1 MLGGALGL
9 FLGAVAMVAFQAS
22 ERALA
27 APEPGEQPR
36 LPQGTV
42 AVLQALRSATVVLDS
57 SDRLLRISPTA
68 YALGVVR
75 DGKLVHAEVRE
86 AVKAVRR
93 DSEVRSLQIEQQRGR
108 SRPVTLA
115 VRVAP
120 LGDDLILV
128 LVDDWTESRRVDDVR
143 RDFVANV
150 SHELKTP
157 VAALSLLS
165 ESVMAAA
172 DDPVSVERFAGR
184 MQLESARLATLVVE
198 LIDLSRVQGDA
209 PLTHAEVLAVDEIVR
224 DATDRTRLSAAAAEI
239 DLVTLVEPGL
249 RVYGDRE
256 QLVSALKNLV
266 DNALAYSPAR
276 TRVAVAARM
285 AVDRVE
291 ISVTDQGI
299 GIPDRDLGRIFE
311 RFYRVDP
318 ARSRATGGTGLGL
331 SIVKHV
337 CANHGG
343 EVDVWSIEGAGST
356 FTLKLPAQL
365 GAPPLPSLDEEAAQ
379 PVADRAPQAPTPTTS
394 SALHT
399 TRKVAP

>member
-1 MLGGALGL
+1 MLGGAIGL
-9 FLGAVAMVAFQAS
+9 LVGSVVVLAFRIS
-22 ERALA
+22 ERDQA
-27 APEPGEQPR
+27 APDPGDREL
-36 LPQGTV
+36 LPKGTV
-42 AVLQALRSATVVLDS
+42 AVLQALQSASVVLDS
-57 SDRLLRISPTA
+57 ADHAIRVSPTA
-68 YALGVVR
+68 YSLGVVR
-75 DGKLVHAEVRE
+75 DGHLIHDAIRD

-93 DSEVRSLQIEQQRGR
+93 DGESCSLHIEQPRGR
-108 SRPVTLA
+108 SRSVTLA
-115 VRVAP
+115 VRIAP
-120 LGDDLILV
+120 LGGGLILILV
-128 LVDDWTESRRVDDVR
+128 DDSTESRRVDDVR

-165 ESVMAAA
+165 ESVLAAA
-172 DDPVSVERFAGR
+172 DDPVAIERFAGR
-184 MQLESARLATLVVE
+184 MQIESARLATLVVE

-209 PLTHAEVLAVDEIVR
+209 PLTHAEVICVEEIVR
-224 DATDRTRLSAAAAEI
+224 DATDRTRLTAAAAQIE
-239 DLVTLVEPGL
+239 LVIFVEPGL
-249 RVYGDRE
+249 SVYGDRG

-266 DNALAYSPAR
+266 DNALAYSPAH
-276 TRVAVAARM
+276 TRVAVAARR
-285 AVDRVE
+285 AVDRIE

-356 FTLKLPAQL
+356 FTLRLPAQL
-365 GAPPLPSLDEEAAQ
+365 SAPGTPSVNGASAPA
-379 PVADRAPQAPTPTTS
+379 RATPTTNAS
-394 SALHT
+394 
-399 TRKVAP
+399 RKVSP